1 MSGREAVLGWVM
13 TSLSF
18 ALTYDYRCPF
28 ARNAH
33 EHVVDA
39 LRAGAPWEVCFSPF
53 SLTQAHV
60 EDGDRSVWEDPART
74 DDLRAV
80 SASLVVRE
88 RYPDR
93 FLDVHV
99 ALFAARHDHGR
110 DLREVAVLRDVLGSC
125 GVDSD
130 AVLETLSEAWP
141 LQLFR
146 QEHEAAVDERHVFG
160 VPTFILGDRAA
171 FVRLMTR
178 PQGDAGR
185 ARATIDRVLALV
197 SDVPEL
203 NELKHTTVP
212 R

>member
-1 MSGREAVLGWVM
+1 MSERDTVLAADM
-13 TSLSF
+13 TSTSF

-33 EHVVDA
+33 EHVVTA
-39 LRAGAPWEVCFSPF
+39 LRAGASWEVRFAPF

-60 EDGDRSVWEDPART
+60 EDGGKSVWDDPARI

-88 RYPDR
+88 RDR
-93 FLDVHV
+93 AHFLDVHM
-99 ALFAARHDHGR
+99 AMFAARHDEGR
-110 DLREVAVLRDVLGSC
+110 DLREVAVVREVLRSC

-130 AVLETLSEAWP
+130 AVLEALSEGWP
-141 LQLFR
+141 MQLFR
-146 QEHEAAVDERHVFG
+146 EEHEAAVDKLQVFG
-160 VPTFILGDRAA
+160 VPTFILDDRAA

-178 PQGDAGR
+178 PQGDASR
-185 ARATIDRVLALV
+185 ARATIERVLDLL
-197 SDVPEL
+197 SEVPEL